1 MHNYIA
7 SADVIQP
14 FVGALGPLLP
24 PLAAQPTTPL
34 EAALSLAAAG
44 LPVFPS
50 NPEGTFGKDK
60 KTGEVIDISKKPAI
74 SRWQFQAT
82 TDPVQVRRWWGAG
95 GRYSGCGVSIG
106 LRLAGLVAVDPD
118 TPEAAEILAEHGD
131 ALAVAFAI
139 ASAKGAKM
147 LYRRPDRLADQN
159 GAKVKAAA
167 LGGADAVM
175 GNVLAWTPGRVWYG
189 EPSAIG
195 DSPPFLLTALAEIYP
210 HRPATAPPPPR
221 AARPAGDGDA
231 DRLTAFVRR
240 AQEDESDQ
248 VGRLGDGRKGAMHA
262 MGFKLAGVNWMAP
275 HLERDARQ
283 EAERAC
289 AACGLALRVGMAHFA
304 NGWRWGL
311 EHPRPAPAPRDLGL
325 GALPPQERATL
336 EARAIAA
343 AAPDV
348 VDLLRSAG
356 VRAIAAHRAARAS
369 ALLAGR
375 ALDRGVDTV
384 SMGWGELRAHLGGI
398 GASTA
403 AKLPDQLGLLGWTVT
418 PGGIAEDGT
427 VTATRW
433 TMPKT
438 LAQRGYVQNGR
449 VLDEGC
455 VVVEEAPSQFAD
467 KYAVGDLAR
476 GLRGRSTAPIP
487 GVSAA
492 IHPVLSVLADGLEH
506 TTRDLASATG
516 CHPSTIARVMKAA
529 TVREATTATTA
540 TPNAARGRP
549 ATRWSMTADAVAAY
563 AGAVAEGIGD
573 GLRQVL
579 DAGRSAA
586 SRAYARLRDDRQI
599 LTWARR
605 QPEGMV
611 AALSS
616 LRARAAAVGGAF
628 SSAARRFMVAATVPD
643 DDARRRAMA
652 EATGDLAPSL
662 EVAAERRAVA
672 RAQLVDGAAR
682 RDWARAITT
691 RTLVAEI
698 GLATTW

>member
-1 MHNYIA
+1 MCI
-7 SADVIQP
+7 
-14 FVGALGPLLP
+14 
-24 PLAAQPTTPL
+24 
-34 EAALSLAAAG
+34 
-44 LPVFPS
+44 
-50 NPEGTFGKDK
+50 
-60 KTGEVIDISKKPAI
+60 
-74 SRWQFQAT
+74 R
-82 TDPVQVRRWWGAG
+82 
-95 GRYSGCGVSIG
+95 
-106 LRLAGLVAVDPD
+106 
-118 TPEAAEILAEHGD
+118 
-131 ALAVAFAI
+131 
-139 ASAKGAKM
+139 
-147 LYRRPDRLADQN
+147 
-159 GAKVKAAA
+159 
-167 LGGADAVM
+167 
-175 GNVLAWTPGRVWYG
+175 
-189 EPSAIG
+189 
-195 DSPPFLLTALAEIYP
+195 DSPAPAP
-210 HRPATAPPPPR
+210 RPARQVT
-221 AARPAGDGDA
+221 DD
-231 DRLTAFVRR
+231 DRLTAYALRGII
-240 AQEDESDQ
+240 DEAAK
-248 VGRLGDGRKGAMHA
+248 VHPLRDGRKRGMF
-262 MGFKLAGVNWMAP
+262 GIGVTHSALVVGVAP
-275 HLERDARQ
+275 QLESDAWA

-289 AACGLALRVGMAHFA
+289 IACGLPLRVGMAHYA
-304 NGWRWGL
+304 NGWRYGAAN
-311 EHPRPAPAPRDLGL
+311 PRPIPAEREIGL
-325 GALPPQERATL
+325 GSLPPQERATL

-356 VRAIAAHRAARAS
+356 VRAIAAHRAARAA

-375 ALDRGVDTV
+375 ALDRGGDTV

-403 AKLPDQLGLLGWTVT
+403 AKLPAQLGLLGWTVT
-418 PGGIAEDGT
+418 PGGFAEDGT

-438 LAQRGYVQNGR
+438 LAQRGYVQIGR
-449 VLDEGC
+449 VLDVGG
-455 VVVEEAPSQFAD
+455 VSVSEAPSQFAD

-628 SSAARRFMVAATVPD
+628 SAAARRFMVAATVPD

>member
-1 MHNYIA
+1 MHKYIP
-7 SADVIQP
+7 SAAAVQA

-24 PLAAQPTTPL
+24 PVACQPSTAL
-34 EAALSLAAAG
+34 EAALILAAAG

-50 NPEGTFGKDK
+50 YPEGTVSPSGDVLAKR
-60 KTGEVIDISKKPAI
+60 PAI
-74 SRWQFQAT
+74 ARWQFNAT
-82 TDPVQVRRWWGAG
+82 TDAVQVRRWWGAG
-95 GRYSGCGVSIG
+95 AKYHGFGVSIG

-118 TPEAAEILAEHGD
+118 TPEAAEILAGHGD
-131 ALAVAFAI
+131 ALAVTFAI

-147 LYRRPDRLADQN
+147 LYRRPVRLADEN
-159 GAKVKAAA
+159 GAKVAAAA
-167 LGGADAVM
+167 LGGADAVF
-175 GNVLAWTPGRVWYG
+175 GNVLAWSADRRWYG
-189 EPSAIG
+189 AAEAIG
-195 DSPPFLLTALAEIYP
+195 DAPPWLVDALGVIFPERPTPAP
-210 HRPATAPPPPR
+210 PAPRPAR
-221 AARPAGDGDA
+221 AAVIGDA
-231 DRLTAFVRR
+231 DRHNAFVRR

-248 VGRLGDGRKGAMHA
+248 VGRLGDGRKRAMHT
-262 MGFKLAGVNWMAP
+262 MGVKLATLNWLAP
-275 HLERDARQ
+275 NLGRDAYQ

-289 AACGLALRVGMAHFA
+289 DACGLARRVGMQHFM

-311 EHPRPAPAPRDLGL
+311 EHPRPAPLPRDLAL
-325 GALPPQERATL
+325 SVLPPQERATL

-348 VDLLRSAG
+348 VDLLRAAG
-356 VRAIAAHRAARAS
+356 LRAIAAHRAARAA

-375 ALDRGVDTV
+375 ALDRGGDTV

-403 AKLPDQLGLLGWTVT
+403 AKLPDQLGLLGWTVA

-438 LAQRGYVQNGR
+438 LARRDYLQNGR
-449 VLDEGC
+449 VLDEG
-455 VVVEEAPSQFAD
+455 VVSVSEAPSQFAD

-492 IHPVLSVLADGLEH
+492 IHPVLMVLADGREH

-529 TVREATTATTA
+529 TVREATTAALA

-579 DAGRSAA
+579 DAGRAAA
-586 SRAYARLRDDRQI
+586 SRAYARVREDRQI
-599 LTWARR
+599 LGWARR
-605 QPEGMV
+605 QPEGMRQ
-611 AALSS
+611 ALAS
-616 LRARAAAVGGAF
+616 LRARAAEIGGAF
-628 SSAARRFMVAATVPD
+628 SAAARRFMVAATMPD

-652 EATGDLAPSL
+652 EATGDLAPSK
-662 EVAAERRAVA
+662 EVAAEHRAVA

-682 RDWARAITT
+682 RDWARVMMT
-691 RTLVAEI
+691 RDLVAEI